1 MSSRKTRHNRRHWIT
16 RLRFSHHWGLI
27 SLRSVCWVDIYS
39 LDCRFSLDLRL
50 RLLGLLLLILCAVI
64 LIMVDCLVVVR
75 HFVGWSKFSCNLAV
89 KGSKFGFEHDNSGQ
103 CRWWITAL
111 PAGVSNSIVVGL
123 HFFLES
129 VSICLEE
136 LFEDVVNHIA
146 DTARLALCW
155 QEHEPDRLNELRLYA
170 DFWKPTAEVAYVPF
184 TQIGL
189 AEMWRNIWLNIG
201 VVCHNYGLV
210 VKHGGCLTTE
220 VNCTPKVGHKTFGVQ
235 FYYEAYLWRKTQ
247 LRKFST

>member
-1 MSSRKTRHNRRHWIT
+1 MKILKFIIFPKVTWFGFFSRINLSISNHWLGYHWRLLILSMLRRFNIGILG
-16 RLRFSHHWGLI
+16 LRGM
-27 SLRSVCWVDIYS
+27 
-39 LDCRFSLDLRL
+39 
-50 RLLGLLLLILCAVI
+50 LGLLLLNLRAVI
-64 LIMVDCLVVVR
+64 LIVFDSHSVVR
-75 HFVGWSKFSCNLAV
+75 HLVGWGKFSGNLAV
-89 KGSKFGFEHDNSGQ
+89 EGGKFGFVHDNSGQ

-123 HFFLES
+123 HFFFES
-129 VSICLEE
+129 VSVCLEE
-136 LFEDVVNHIA
+136 LFEDVVDHIA

-210 VKHGGCLTTE
+210 VKHGGSLSTVAWTE
-220 VNCTPKVGHKTFGVQ
+220 SVTP
-235 FYYEAYLWRKTQ
+235 Y
-247 LRKFST
+247 